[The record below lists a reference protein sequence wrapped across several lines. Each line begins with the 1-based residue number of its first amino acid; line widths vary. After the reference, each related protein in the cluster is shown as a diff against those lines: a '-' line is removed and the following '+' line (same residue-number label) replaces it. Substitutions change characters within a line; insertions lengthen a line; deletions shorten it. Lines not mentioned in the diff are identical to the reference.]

1 MAHNIY
7 SAVIT
12 DVEKCCLYTNCQR
25 QLLAILVFVG
35 GKKACW
41 PCLKNQFSNEMVNR
55 MSKGYF

>member
-35 GKKACW
+35 GKKKLAG
-41 PCLKNQFSNEMVNR
+41 PALKTSSAM
-55 MSKGYF
+55 KWLIG